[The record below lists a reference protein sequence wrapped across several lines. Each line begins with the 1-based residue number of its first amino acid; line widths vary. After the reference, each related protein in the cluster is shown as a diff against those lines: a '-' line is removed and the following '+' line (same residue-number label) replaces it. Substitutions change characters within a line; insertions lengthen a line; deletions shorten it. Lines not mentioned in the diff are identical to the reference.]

1 MAMVG
6 QTVDG
11 DSRSSMEQSPA
22 QSSESALEMY
32 ARTGHSGGVGQ
43 ERSDE
48 QILPAPSLP
57 TIQDQDGG
65 TEEIASSQSMLPQ
78 SAPVSPLGATS
89 YVMNSQRSGS
99 GSQTPVKKEP
109 AYAKIVS
116 TRSPPR
122 SEERRVRERV

>member
-1 MAMVG
+1 MDQDQNSTASFGSVSNMTSSGTTNVAMVG
-6 QTVDG
+6 QAVDG

-43 ERSDE
+43 ERSAE

-65 TEEIASSQSMLPQ
+65 TE
-78 SAPVSPLGATS
+78 
-89 YVMNSQRSGS
+89 
-99 GSQTPVKKEP
+99 
-109 AYAKIVS
+109 
-116 TRSPPR
+116 
-122 SEERRVRERV
+122 